1 MSVLYT
7 ENDCTLIS
15 HKEYI
20 DRIYSAVVGTS
31 DGLDLQKTYALR
43 EVLFDFNA
51 HNPDDHDDQKR
62 HSKINDKKNQ
72 IFISKN
78 PELHKLVS
86 LFLSVKAECN
96 RI

>member
-1 MSVLYT
+1 MSVLYS
-7 ENDCTLIS
+7 ENGCTFIS

-20 DRIYSAVVGTS
+20 DRIYSAFVGTS
-31 DGLDLQKTYALR
+31 DGVDLRKTYALR
-43 EVLFDFNA
+43 EVVFDFNA
-51 HNPDDHDDQKR
+51 NNQKEHDNQKR

-86 LFLSVKAECN
+86 FFFLECEG
-96 RI
+96 R